1 MFRTSITQF
10 VTAAITVL
18 MTGLLVTA
26 LILAL
31 RAWANFDIAQRTAR
45 LTQIDQALF
54 EAQVGVRAQVPI
66 NTTALIEQD
75 LSTPVIQRTYDDAER
90 QVDAAVSG
98 LKRSGVSNEASLE
111 AGIRLAQR
119 ALADAHQQVLA
130 QATLPRR
137 ERQLPALDLWRSRVH
152 ELLDALNAASVAVSN
167 GVRIGDAQI
176 AELVQVRRVA
186 WTIRDRYGLQCSVLR
201 LNVETN
207 TPLSMPVR
215 DRWVGD
221 RAVYLAAWQTLNE
234 LLSRPGTSKALLA
247 RAVAARDQTS
257 AAQAQVDHIVQTLNH
272 TPAPMISGSRWTSMC
287 DGPFNSVLTI
297 ARQAQLETTL
307 RAESLRTSSVRIL
320 FVTAIDLVAV
330 AAFGVFAL
338 VFVRRRFSRPMRLLT
353 STIAR
358 LSQHDYDEPVPS
370 TGNRDELGSLAQA
383 LEALRTSSL
392 ESERLQRAMS
402 RFTADASHQM
412 RTPLTILQTH
422 LSVLESNAL
431 PTADVRESLADIRD
445 ATDRLQRLLTQ
456 LLKLARA
463 EGVQAEDAEELDLRE
478 MVQDAA
484 KEHVPQ
490 ALAAGVELRFEADP
504 DHYPTRIGR
513 IVIHEIV
520 TNLIDNAIRYN
531 RAGGHVT
538 VRLQRGTDGASW
550 IEVEDDGPGIPVAER
565 RRVLGR
571 FYRLKRDQHHTG
583 SGLGLAIVDSL
594 VASLG
599 ARLDMDV
606 GFGGRGLRVRVDF
619 GMLRRH
625 TDNSASHEP

>member
-1 MFRTSITQF
+1 
-10 VTAAITVL
+10 
-18 MTGLLVTA
+18 
-26 LILAL
+26 
-31 RAWANFDIAQRTAR
+31 
-45 LTQIDQALF
+45 
-54 EAQVGVRAQVPI
+54 
-66 NTTALIEQD
+66 
-75 LSTPVIQRTYDDAER
+75 
-90 QVDAAVSG
+90 
-98 LKRSGVSNEASLE
+98 
-111 AGIRLAQR
+111 
-119 ALADAHQQVLA
+119 
-130 QATLPRR
+130 
-137 ERQLPALDLWRSRVH
+137 
-152 ELLDALNAASVAVSN
+152 
-167 GVRIGDAQI
+167 
-176 AELVQVRRVA
+176 
-186 WTIRDRYGLQCSVLR
+186 
-201 LNVETN
+201 
-207 TPLSMPVR
+207 
-215 DRWVGD
+215 
-221 RAVYLAAWQTLNE
+221 
-234 LLSRPGTSKALLA
+234 
-247 RAVAARDQTS
+247 
-257 AAQAQVDHIVQTLNH
+257 
-272 TPAPMISGSRWTSMC
+272 
-287 DGPFNSVLTI
+287 
-297 ARQAQLETTL
+297 
-307 RAESLRTSSVRIL
+307 
-320 FVTAIDLVAV
+320 
-330 AAFGVFAL
+330 
-338 VFVRRRFSRPMRLLT
+338 
-353 STIAR
+353 
-358 LSQHDYDEPVPS
+358 
-370 TGNRDELGSLAQA
+370 
-383 LEALRTSSL
+383 
-392 ESERLQRAMS
+392 MS

-550 IEVEDDGPGIPVAER
+550 IEVEDDGPGIPVSER